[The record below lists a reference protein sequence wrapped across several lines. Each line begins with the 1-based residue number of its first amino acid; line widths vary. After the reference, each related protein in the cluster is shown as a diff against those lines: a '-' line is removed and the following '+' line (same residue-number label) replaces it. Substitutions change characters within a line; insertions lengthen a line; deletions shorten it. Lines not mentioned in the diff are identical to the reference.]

1 MLLSRFTG
9 LKSRP
14 KGPAKAVVSLHS
26 AKLFFV
32 SPMKQTSNIEIDSQ
46 RDHKLLRELVKG
58 CRASERFSLSKKI
71 RHLSQLN
78 NTDQNYS
85 VRFDRLK
92 AAIQNSIE
100 IRIQRIKNL
109 PQPDYPEE
117 LPVAERREEIIQSIK
132 ENQVTIICGETGSG
146 KTTQIPKMCLE
157 LGRGVDGII
166 GHTQPRRIAARSVA
180 ARIAEELNTELGT
193 VVGYKVRFHDRSK
206 EESYIKLMTDG
217 ILLAEIRNDR
227 YLNQYDTL
235 IIDEAHERSLNIDF
249 LLGYLRWL
257 LPRRKDLKVIITSA
271 TIDPERFARHFN
283 FSGKEGGDAPIINVS
298 GRTFPVEIRYH
309 PLIPDSKKDDVANEE
324 TKEKDM
330 LQAIVD
336 ATDELMAE
344 SPGGILIF
352 FSGEREIRQ
361 ASEALRKHHKPSVE
375 ILPLF
380 ARLSSAEQNKIFHP
394 GGARRI
400 VLATN
405 VAETSLTVP
414 GIKYV
419 IDTGL
424 ARISRYSWRS
434 RVQRLPIE
442 KISQAS
448 ANQRS
453 GRCGRTSSGIA
464 IRLYAEDD
472 FESRPE
478 FTLPEIQRTNL
489 ASVILQLT
497 SLNLGDVYD
506 FPYLEA
512 PDSGM
517 IRDGYKLLFE
527 LGAVTKAKGDNIIIT
542 QVGRQLA
549 NLPIDPRLGRML
561 LAAKEFGVLDEVLVI
576 VSALSIQ
583 DVRERP
589 IDKQQAS
596 DQKHSRFKDETSDFI
611 SLLKL
616 WDYYHDKNGELS
628 QSQLRKLCSRE
639 FLSYM
644 RLREWNET
652 YRQLRMSLKETVF
665 AGNKPKIQALKKA
678 AIVQA
683 RSQKK
688 KKQHSKDSSPI
699 DDDKYLASYNAIHQS
714 LLTGLLSNIGFK
726 EENNEFQGVNNRKF
740 YVFPG
745 SALYKKPPK
754 WIMSAEIV
762 DTSRLFARTV
772 AKIQPEWVEVSA
784 KHLLNHQYSEPRWEK
799 RPAQVVAD
807 EKSSLYGLVI
817 TPKKRVSYGSID
829 PIVSR
834 QLFIRHALVY
844 GEYNCKEAFFTYNCD
859 LIAEVENLEAKAR
872 RRDILVDEEIL
883 YDFYDQIVPENIYNG
898 PTFEKWRKVYEKNNP
913 DALKLSR
920 DYLMQR
926 DDSHVQGEQYPDHLN
941 VSDMI
946 LPLSY
951 HFDPGKNDDGVTVR
965 VPAAALNQ
973 LSGYDFD
980 YLVPGMLEE
989 KITEFIRSLPK
1000 QVRKQFVPAPEYA
1013 KACLEKINA
1022 DQLNKSAENR
1032 TSIVNAI
1039 ANVLKRITGHQI
1051 SDELLENFQFSDHM
1065 LMRFVVV
1072 DEAGK
1077 VIASGRNLEHLKKT
1091 VGYKSSEKIT
1101 HFAAQNKTIERKNIQ
1116 NWDFEALPENVVMNV
1131 AGMKIKAW
1139 PALVDEGDSVSIK
1152 LFDSPQQAQQQ
1163 NGLLRLIL
1171 LNYKEEQ
1178 KALLKA
1184 IPETQK
1190 MCLYYASTGKCDEL
1204 KNSIIENVFRLTFI
1218 TDELLQHKH
1227 GSELSEQIFNH
1238 QLATNY
1244 SGLENTLHELCQQL
1258 LTVLSLNH
1266 EIRKQLKGKIDLSL
1280 LETLNDVKDQLNSLV
1295 YPGFLD
1301 QLSLDELRQYPRY
1314 LKAILKRLEKLAG
1327 DAHKDR
1333 ALRLQIQSLWDDYK
1347 ELLKKNGSSAELIEF
1362 RWMLE
1367 EFRVSLFAQDLGTA
1381 YPVSEKRLAKRFSE
1395 IKGKLV

>member
-1 MLLSRFTG
+1 MNPKSESKVESDRNTIEDQKRLKKLLSVCRFSQRFHLTRKINQ
-9 LKSRP
+9 LFR
-14 KGPAKAVVSLHS
+14 
-26 AKLFFV
+26 AKLDH
-32 SPMKQTSNIEIDSQ
+32 KNYTQKLERLETELQTSIDKRQ
-46 RDHKLLRELVKG
+46 LRL
-58 CRASERFSLSKKI
+58 
-71 RHLSQLN
+71 Q
-78 NTDQNYS
+78 
-85 VRFDRLK
+85 
-92 AAIQNSIE
+92 
-100 IRIQRIKNL
+100 NL
-109 PQPDYPEE
+109 PKPEYPEE
-117 LPVAERREEIIQSIK
+117 LPVAERREEIIKTIR

-146 KTTQIPKMCLE
+146 KTTQLPKMCLE
-157 LGRGVDGII
+157 MGRGVDGVI
-166 GHTQPRRIAARSVA
+166 GHTQPRRIAAKSVA
-180 ARIAEELNTELGT
+180 ERIAEELNTELGA
-193 VVGYKVRFHDRSK
+193 VVGYKVRFHDHTK
-206 EESYIKLMTDG
+206 EENYVKLMTDG
-217 ILLAEIRNDR
+217 ILLAEIRTDR

-271 TIDPERFARHFN
+271 TIDPESFSRHFN
-283 FSGKEGGDAPIINVS
+283 FTGKVEDNAPIINVT
-298 GRTFPVEIRYH
+298 GRTFPVEIRYNS
-309 PLIPDSKKDDVANEE
+309 LLPDKKLPVNKQDESEKEE
-324 TKEKDM
+324 AKEKDL
-330 LQAIVD
+330 LQAMVD

-352 FSGEREIRQ
+352 FSGEREIRI

-380 ARLSSAEQNKIFHP
+380 ARLSGAEQSKIFHP
-394 GGARRI
+394 TGARRI
-400 VLATN
+400 ILATN

-442 KISQAS
+442 KVSQAS

-517 IRDGYKLLFE
+517 IHDGYKLLFE
-527 LGAVTKAKGDNIIIT
+527 LGAVSKPKGSDIKIT
-542 QVGRQLA
+542 QIGRELA
-549 NLPIDPRLGRML
+549 SFPTDPRLGRML
-561 LAAKEFGVLDEVLVI
+561 LAAKEYGVFDEVLVI

-589 IDKQQAS
+589 LDKQQAS
-596 DQKHSRFKDETSDFI
+596 DQKHSRFKDESSDFI

-628 QSQLRKLCSRE
+628 QGQLRKLCKRE

-652 YRQLRMSLKETVF
+652 YRQLRMSSKDSNLIKGVKGQKTAQRE
-665 AGNKPKIQALKKA
+665 LKKTPPHFLA
-678 AIVQA
+678 YSSKDSLQ
-683 RSQKK
+683 SSLQKK
-688 KKQHSKDSSPI
+688 KKKHPLNTKVEEQ
-699 DDDKYLASYNAIHQS
+699 DKYLSSYNAIHQS

-740 YVFPG
+740 FVFPG
-745 SALYKKPPK
+745 SALHKKPPK

-772 AKIQPEWVEVSA
+772 AKIQPEWVEHAA
-784 KHLLNHQYSEPRWEK
+784 KHLLKYHYSEPRWEQK
-799 RPAQVVAD
+799 PAQVVAD
-807 EKSSLYGLVI
+807 EKSSLYGMIV
-817 TPKKRVSYGSID
+817 TPKKRVNFGPID

-844 GEYNCKEAFFTYNCD
+844 GEYKCDADFFNHNRK
-859 LIAEVENLEAKAR
+859 LIEEVENLEAKAR

-883 YDFYDQIVPENIYNG
+883 YDFYDQHIPDNIYNG
-898 PTFEKWRKVYEKNNP
+898 PAFQKWRKGFEKNNP
-913 DALKLSR
+913 EALKLTKE
-920 DYLMQR
+920 YLMQR
-926 DDSHVQGEQYPDHLN
+926 DDSHVKSEHYPDHMTIA
-941 VSDMI
+941 DMV
-946 LPLSY
+946 LPLNY
-951 HFDPGKNDDGVTVR
+951 NFEPGKKDDGISVK

-973 LSGYDFD
+973 LSPNSFD

-1013 KACLEKINA
+1013 KSCLESINK
-1022 DQLNKSAENR
+1022 DRVENPNNIS
-1032 TSIVNAI
+1032 TPASLVYAI
-1039 ANVLKRITGHQI
+1039 AEALRKITGHRI
-1051 SDELLENFQFSDHM
+1051 AEDLLESFQFSDHM
-1065 LMRFVVV
+1065 QMRYEVV
-1072 DEAGK
+1072 DESGK
-1077 VIASGRNLEHLKKT
+1077 LIKAGRNLEDLKQTVSYKT
-1091 VGYKSSEKIT
+1091 TTNPAKAKNNS
-1101 HFAAQNKTIERKNIQ
+1101 IERSNITE
-1116 NWDFEALPENVVMNV
+1116 WDFKPLPETVVMDV
-1131 AGMKIKAW
+1131 SGMKIKAW
-1139 PALVDEGDSVSIK
+1139 PALLDKGDSAAIK
-1152 LFDSPQQAQQQ
+1152 LFDSPQQAQRQ
-1163 NGLLRLIL
+1163 NGLLRLVL
-1171 LNYKEEQ
+1171 LKYKTEQ
-1178 KALLKA
+1178 KTLFKQ
-1184 IPETQK
+1184 IPEKQK
-1190 MCLYYASTGKCDEL
+1190 MCLHYASTGKCDEL
-1204 KNSIIENVFRLTFI
+1204 TNNIIENTFRLTFI
-1218 TDELLQHKH
+1218 SGDLLEHKH
-1227 GSELSEQIFNH
+1227 GVGLSESQYLSH
-1238 QLATNY
+1238 
-1244 SGLENTLHELCQQL
+1244 LENNTENLPIVLDELCQQL

-1266 EIRKQLKGKIDLSL
+1266 DIRKQLKGNIDFSL
-1280 LETLNDVKDQLNSLV
+1280 LETLNNVKDQLHLLV

-1301 QLSLDELRQYPRY
+1301 ELSLEELRQYPRY
-1314 LKAILKRLEKLAG
+1314 LKAILKRLDKLAG

-1333 ALRLQIQSLWDDYK
+1333 GLRLEIQSLWDEYK
-1347 ELLKKNGSSAELIEF
+1347 KVLGKYGSSSELTEF

-1367 EFRVSLFAQDLGTA
+1367 EFRVSFFAQDLGTA
-1381 YPVSEKRLAKRFSE
+1381 YPVSEKRLTKRFNE
-1395 IKGKLV
+1395 IKSQLS